1 VPISFRPMERMWRY
15 VPRSIK
21 ATAPYV
27 LARSLVARS
36 EARRVAPSEECP
48 HPEWWTS
55 VDSDSTEREVTKLV
69 AGFIRA
75 LQPQYVVETGT
86 AFAQTTRAIGR
97 ALRKNGHG
105 HLDSLEVD
113 RARVVQ
119 ARFWCTR
126 LPVMVHD
133 VSSLDFEPRQQI
145 DFAWF
150 DSLAELRV
158 PEFRRFLPW
167 MHSATVV
174 GFHDTTVLAAEI
186 GLSRLEDEGLLRTLY
201 LPTPR
206 GVAFGRPVK

>member
-1 VPISFRPMERMWRY
+1 MERMWRY

-55 VDSDSTEREVTKLV
+55 VDSDSTEREVTKLI
-69 AGFIRA
+69 AGLIRG

-105 HLDSLEVD
+105 HLDSLDVNH
-113 RARVVQ
+113 ARVVQ
-119 ARFWCTR
+119 ARVRCAR
-126 LPVMVHD
+126 LPV
-133 VSSLDFEPRQQI
+133 
-145 DFAWF
+145 
-150 DSLAELRV
+150 
-158 PEFRRFLPW
+158 
-167 MHSATVV
+167 
-174 GFHDTTVLAAEI
+174 TVLEI
-186 GLSRLEDEGLLRTLY
+186 PSL
-201 LPTPR
+201 
-206 GVAFGRPVK
+206 